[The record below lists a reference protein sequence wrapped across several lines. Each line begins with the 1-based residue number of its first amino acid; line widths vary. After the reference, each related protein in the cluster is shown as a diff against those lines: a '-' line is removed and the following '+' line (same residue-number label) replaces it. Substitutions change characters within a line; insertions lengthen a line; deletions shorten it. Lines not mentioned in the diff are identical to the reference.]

1 MPSAEEVLLHISRI
15 RNRAQALRLR
25 SYIQMKDARATLIL
39 TRELIAQSRALRAGM
54 RSRSPE
60 PATTRQ
66 SAAVYR
72 SAVRKDTP
80 HRP

>member
-54 RSRSPE
+54 
-60 PATTRQ
+60 
-66 SAAVYR
+66 
-72 SAVRKDTP
+72 
-80 HRP
+80 